1 MGRKMKTIRNT
12 ERESEFLVLQIL
24 LSRFYLTKQQVKV
37 NVKQTNKNTKSKH
50 IQMNEFLNLKLDK
63 PSTMHIFPNKLFLW

>member
-37 NVKQTNKNTKSKH
+37 NVKQTKTQKSKH
-50 IQMNEFLNLKLDK
+50 IKMNEFLNLKLDK
-63 PSTMHIFPNKLFLW
+63 PSTMHIFPNKLFL